1 LPQTVRTVQP
11 PLTFLPH
18 QLDPMVIRVV
28 QFLLPAWMRY
38 KLSIASIQTKDLET
52 LVDLYQ
58 KFQAGDLRMLLAFRH
73 PGTADPF
80 VMAHLLWYAV
90 PQTAKRMG
98 VKFKQPVR
106 SFFMYDRGIPLWAGE
121 FVSWLFPRLGGTS
134 IFRGKAD
141 RKGLRAARDLLS
153 NGPIPLSVAPE
164 GGTNE
169 HSELV
174 APLEPGVA
182 QLGFWCTED
191 LDKAHRSEQVYIV
204 PIGIQY
210 AYINLEW
217 SRLESLLTE
226 MEASAGVSQGAP
238 IPTGLIL
245 APQADL
251 LYGRLLRLSDR
262 ILDVMEN
269 FYTRYYHR
277 TFPEIAPIDPE
288 AKGCCC
294 QNQYLAARLKSRLE
308 IALQVAEDYFGQTPK
323 GTLSDRC
330 RQLEQAGWNRIY
342 RDDIDQLSPLEKGLA
357 DWLAEE
363 ASIKLGHMRLVER
376 LSSVTGHY
384 ILQKPTVSRFAEV
397 ILIVWKVIEN
407 LKGGNPHK
415 PPNLGLKSLRITAG
429 QPLSVTERWPTYQQD
444 RRHARQA
451 IEDLTHEL
459 QASLENMIV

>member
-1 LPQTVRTVQP
+1 MPQTIRTVQP
-11 PLTFLPH
+11 PLKFLPH
-18 QLDPMVIRVV
+18 KFDPVVIRVV

-38 KLSIASIQTKDLET
+38 KLSIASIETKDLEI

-58 KFQAGDLRMLLAFRH
+58 KFQAGNLRMLLTFRH

-80 VMAHLLWYAV
+80 VMAYLLWYAV
-90 PQTAKRMG
+90 PKVAKKMG

-141 RKGLRAARDLLS
+141 RKGLRAARELLA
-153 NGPIPLSVAPE
+153 NGHIPLSLAPE

-174 APLEPGVA
+174 APLEPGAA
-182 QLGFWCTED
+182 QLGFWCAED
-191 LDKAHRSEQVYIV
+191 LAKADRSEPVYVV

-210 AYINLEW
+210 AYMNLEW
-217 SRLESLLTE
+217 SRLEDLLTE
-226 MEASAGVSQGAP
+226 MEESAGVSEAVA
-238 IPTGLIL
+238 IPTGLIP
-245 APQADL
+245 APQADV

-262 ILDVMEN
+262 ILDVMEV
-269 FYTRYYHR
+269 FYSRYYQR
-277 TFPEIAPIDPE
+277 TFPDLSSDPE
-288 AKGCCC
+288 TKDCCR
-294 QNQYLAARLKSRLE
+294 NQYLEKRLRSRLE
-308 IALQVAEDYFGQTPK
+308 VALQVAENYFGQTPK

-342 RDDIDQLSPLEKGLA
+342 REDVAELSPLEQGLA
-357 DWLAEE
+357 DWVAEE

-376 LSSVTGHY
+376 ISSVTGHY
-384 ILQKPTVSRFAEV
+384 IVQKPTVDRFAEV
-397 ILIVWKVIEN
+397 ILLVWKVIEN
-407 LKGGNPHK
+407 LKGGDPHS

-429 QPLSVTERWPTYQQD
+429 QPLSVTERWPTYQKD
-444 RRHARQA
+444 RRHARQE
-451 IEDLTHEL
+451 IESLTQEL
-459 QASLENMIV
+459 QAALEGMIV